1 MKPSAVPDQRFDVL
15 VSTRLDQA
23 DEQHVIPR
31 GVQRMMPAFQPRN
44 TALDQWRRRMAEPEA
59 HAGEAI
65 GVRARESP
73 RELDLIM
80 RENVHRIA
88 LGAFEGHQAAR
99 AHAQAPGDERWI
111 ERNGVERARGESD
124 ERIVVPAR
132 RDDRDAC
139 RELGER
145 VAELLFEGNL
155 RCAFGRQG

>member
-1 MKPSAVPDQRFDVL
+1 MKPSAVPDQGFDVL
-15 VSTRLDQA
+15 VSACLDQA
-23 DEQHVIPR
+23 DEQHVIPCR
-31 GVQRMMPAFQPRN
+31 VQRMMPAFQPGD
-44 TALDQWRRRMAEPEA
+44 TALDQRRRSVAKAEA

-111 ERNGVERARGESD
+111 ERNGVERARSEAD
-124 ERIVVPAR
+124 ERVVVPAR
-132 RDDRDAC
+132 GDDRDAR
-139 RELGER
+139 RELGQG
-145 VAELLFEGNL
+145 VAKLLFEGNL
-155 RCAFGRQG
+155 RCAFGRHG